1 MEEKRH
7 GMMFVLSSPSGA
19 GKTTLTKKIAEN
31 NSNFEISVSC
41 TTRKP
46 RQNEI
51 NGKDYHFHSL
61 ESFNS
66 LIKKND
72 FFEHAKIFN
81 NYYGTLKQKTLDILA
96 SGKDVLFD
104 IDWQGTQQLK
114 KIGNL
119 NLVTIFIIPP
129 NIEVLKKRLLN
140 RHLGEESLVDERMNK
155 FSQELSH
162 WQEYDWILVNDD
174 LELCYKDILNIISQE
189 KKGIKNKQ
197 DKKIIEKKINALMS

>member
-1 MEEKRH
+1 M
-7 GMMFVLSSPSGA
+7 
-19 GKTTLTKKIAEN
+19 
-31 NSNFEISVSC
+31 
-41 TTRKP
+41 
-46 RQNEI
+46 
-51 NGKDYHFHSL
+51 
-61 ESFNS
+61 
-66 LIKKND
+66 
-72 FFEHAKIFN
+72 
-81 NYYGTLKQKTLDILA
+81 
-96 SGKDVLFD
+96 
-104 IDWQGTQQLK
+104 
-114 KIGNL
+114 
-119 NLVTIFIIPP
+119 TIFIIPP